1 MAQTKTDDVMK
12 LMAAAVAAVL
22 GAAALLAS
30 PAQAVEPFDIS
41 RLTCEAFVKFGDE
54 DKTTVI
60 MWLEGYYADK
70 GAKPVIDFP
79 KAADDLA
86 QILAQCEDTP
96 SKSLALA
103 AKETME
109 AKE

>member
-1 MAQTKTDDVMK
+1 MIRVI
-12 LMAAAVAAVL
+12 AAVL
-22 GAAALLAS
+22 GAAALFAS
-30 PAQAVEPFDIS
+30 PARAVEPFDIS

-70 GAKPVIDFP
+70 GVKPVIDFP

-86 QILAQCEDTP
+86 QILADCEDAP
-96 SKSLALA
+96 SKSLGQA

>member
-1 MAQTKTDDVMK
+1 MRC
-12 LMAAAVAAVL
+12 LLAAAIVAT
-22 GAAALLAS
+22 LLATS

-86 QILAQCEDTP
+86 QILAECEDTP
-96 SKSLALA
+96 SKSLGLA

>member
-1 MAQTKTDDVMK
+1 
-12 LMAAAVAAVL
+12 MAAAVAAVL

-30 PAQAVEPFDIS
+30 PARAVEPFDIS

-86 QILAQCEDTP
+86 QILAECEDAP
-96 SKSLALA
+96 AKSLGLA

>member
-1 MAQTKTDDVMK
+1 M
-12 LMAAAVAAVL
+12 MAAVVAVL
-22 GAAALLAS
+22 GTAALLAS
-30 PAQAVEPFDIS
+30 PARAVEPFDIS
-41 RLTCEAFVKFGDE
+41 LLTCEAFVKFGDE

-86 QILAQCEDTP
+86 QILAACEDAP
-96 SKSLALA
+96 SKSLGEA

-109 AKE
+109 AQE